1 MRSFPLT
8 VATPDGNCFH
18 GEALF
23 LSLRGV
29 EGELAVMA
37 GHAPFITSV
46 LPCTVHVETE
56 EGNHKYGQ
64 TDGGLLT
71 VMRDQVIFLSGSF
84 VWRDGE

>member
-29 EGELAVMA
+29 DGELAVMA

-71 VMRDQVIFLSGSF
+71 VAPEGVTLLSGDFS
-84 VWRDGE
+84 WKE